1 MQGIMGAIGLAVYG
15 AISCGM
21 TAREKGRNVT
31 AWILL
36 GFCFGL
42 IALIVVSLLKDLN
55 KDKYPFRV
63 LFDDSNSQDEKP
75 SVKSAGEEV
84 KSEDIEQL

>member
-1 MQGIMGAIGLAVYG
+1 MKGIMGAIGLAVFG
-15 AISCGM
+15 AVSCGI

-42 IALIVVSLLKDLN
+42 IALIVVSLLKN
-55 KDKYPFRV
+55 KNKAKYPFGV
-63 LFDDSNSQDEKP
+63 LSNNSNSQDEK
-75 SVKSAGEEV
+75 SSAKSADEEV
-84 KSEDIEQL
+84 KSEDIQQ

>member
-1 MQGIMGAIGLAVYG
+1 MQGTMGAIGLAVYG

-36 GFCFGL
+36 GFLFGL
-42 IALIVVSLLKDLN
+42 LALIVVSLLQEKN
-55 KDKYPFRV
+55 YPFRV
-63 LFDDSNSQDEKP
+63 LFNDSNSQDEKP
-75 SVKSAGEEV
+75 STKSADEEV
-84 KSEDIEQL
+84 KSEDIQQ